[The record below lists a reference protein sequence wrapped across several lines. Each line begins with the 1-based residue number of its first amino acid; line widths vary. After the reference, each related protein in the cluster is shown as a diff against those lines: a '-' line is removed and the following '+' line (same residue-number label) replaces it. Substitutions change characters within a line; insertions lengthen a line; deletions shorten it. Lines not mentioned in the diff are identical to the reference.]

1 MSLLAVFGLGAVL
14 SVVGLMGAGAM
25 MDDATHQAGDDADAT
40 SPTPLRVL
48 MAPGGTA
55 VAIPQFVTAPDGEVR
70 ARWAGVGDADDRE
83 RRAA

>member
-14 SVVGLMGAGAM
+14 SVVVLMGAGAM
-25 MDDATHQAGDDADAT
+25 MDDATHQSGDEADAT

-55 VAIPQFVTAPDGEVR
+55 VALPRFVTAPDGEVR
-70 ARWAGVGDADDRE
+70 ARWASDADDRE

>member
-1 MSLLAVFGLGAVL
+1 MSLLAVLGAGL
-14 SVVGLMGAGAM
+14 SVGGVWGAGALLA
-25 MDDATHQAGDDADAT
+25 DATHLAGAAADAPA
-40 SPTPLRVL
+40 PTPLRVL